1 MYNAVMQRDAK
12 RKRRWGNYSTMK
24 SVLHKLYTPTYGAFN
39 AYLYGVENYMEYT
52 RHYSALLK
60 ATALKDDEVCARV
73 GNEE

>member
-1 MYNAVMQRDAK
+1 
-12 RKRRWGNYSTMK
+12 MK
-24 SVLHKLYTPTYGAFN
+24 SVLHKLYTPTYGTFN